1 MKKIL
6 LIITT
11 LLGVHNLTA
20 QVLYTEN
27 FDSFNWGYLGTDPTA
42 KIPGQG
48 GWLTHS
54 MYTQS
59 NNFFSIVNESGKG
72 KVLDISVPL
81 SPDESLRA
89 YKSNLSPLVGNR
101 IAGNE
106 VLKFEID
113 YYTGPKQPST
123 SGPNGCHI
131 IILKKG
137 DPFVSYKNLVGFHFY
152 KTNALTSG
160 YADTKG
166 EVDPILE
173 NIIPYGLGV
182 DHYLPFNTWIK
193 IEVYL
198 DYGNRKVYFNIP
210 YFNKVF
216 SGDFLKNSTSTN
228 LLHDFA
234 PDTIMLGVYLDSP
247 PNGPLGYAQ
256 NRYDNI
262 KITAL
267 NAVPPEV
274 IALST
279 TEQLAEKFNLYPNPA
294 NSVVNITNAENMLVN
309 QVTIYDVVGKQLS
322 IQNYNNETDIQLN
335 VEHLASGT
343 YMLHLQTNQ
352 GTAVKKLVKK

>member
-1 MKKIL
+1 MKKL
-6 LIITT
+6 LVWCMYLFIM
-11 LLGVHNLTA
+11 NTA
-20 QVLYTEN
+20 YSQVLYTET

-48 GWLTHS
+48 GWLTYS

-72 KVLDISVPL
+72 KVLDISIPL
-81 SPDESLRA
+81 SPGESLRA
-89 YKSNLSPLVGNR
+89 YKSNLSPLMGNR
-101 IAGNE
+101 SAGNE

-113 YYTGPKQPST
+113 YFTGPKQPNG
-123 SGPNGCHI
+123 GPNGSGI
-131 IILKKG
+131 TILKKFINPLEPVESIAG
-137 DPFVSYKNLVGFHFY
+137 IVFH
-152 KTNALTSG
+152 KTEG
-160 YADTKG
+160 VVQGIADTKG
-166 EVDPILE
+166 EVYSALE

-182 DHYLPFNTWIK
+182 DHYFPFNTWIK

-234 PDTIMLGVYLDSP
+234 PDTIMLYATLDSP

-294 NSVVNITNAENMLVN
+294 NSVVNITNAKNMQIQQITV
-309 QVTIYDVVGKQLS
+309 YDVAGKQLS
-322 IQNYNNETDIQLN
+322 TQTYTNETEIQLN

>member
-1 MKKIL
+1 MKKL
-6 LIITT
+6 LVWCMY
-11 LLGVHNLTA
+11 LFFMNTA
-20 QVLYTEN
+20 YSQVLYTEN

-48 GWLTHS
+48 GWLTYS

-72 KVLDISVPL
+72 KVLDISIPL
-81 SPDESLRA
+81 SPGESLRA
-89 YKSNLSPLVGNR
+89 YKSNLSPLMGNR
-101 IAGNE
+101 TAGNE

-113 YYTGPKQPST
+113 YFTGPKQPVGVVGNQ
-123 SGPNGCHI
+123 SGI
-131 IILKKG
+131 FLLKG
-137 DPFVSYKNLVGFHFY
+137 DPFISLEFPIALLDFE
-152 KTNALTSG
+152 KTLAIIRG
-160 YADTKG
+160 AADTTG
-166 EVDPILE
+166 EVDSAPE
-173 NIIPYGLGV
+173 NIIPYGLGL

-234 PDTIMLGVYLDSP
+234 PDTIMLFTSLDSP
-247 PNGPLGYAQ
+247 LNGPLGYAQ

-262 KITAL
+262 KITAIS
-267 NAVPPEV
+267 AVPPNV

-294 NSVVNITNAENMLVN
+294 NSVVNITNAENMQIQQITV
-309 QVTIYDVVGKQLS
+309 YDIAGKQLS
-322 IQNYNNETDIQLN
+322 TQTYNNETEIQLN
-335 VEHLASGT
+335 VEHLANGT
-343 YMLHLQTNQ
+343 YMLHLQTKQ
-352 GTAVKKLVKK
+352 GIAVKKLVKK